1 MGFGAVLVVV
11 GAILKF
17 AVSASTT
24 GLSIP
29 TVGLILLLVGIVLF
43 VAGLAV
49 VLMAGSR
56 RSVTREG
63 IQNVPGGQERV
74 VEQQDRWSAP

>member
-1 MGFGAVLVVV
+1 VTLHLAGIAGSMSPLLIAAGLLGAAAVVV
-11 GAILKF
+11 ALVRWAGA
-17 AVSASTT
+17 
-24 GLSIP
+24 
-29 TVGLILLLVGIVLF
+29 
-43 VAGLAV
+43 
-49 VLMAGSR
+49 R